1 MRWGLDAGIAR
12 RPVVK
17 IAGAIAAEVSD
28 DVAIEEPLEIRVAGD
43 ALAITMRTP
52 GADRE
57 LALGFLH
64 AEGVIHSVDDVGSV
78 AHCGHPG
85 DEGFGNV
92 IDVLPG
98 PGVVLAPEAIAGT
111 RRGTL
116 TSAACGVCGRLSIDD
131 LIDRCGPVTDDAR
144 IEATALAA
152 LVDQMRE
159 RQALFGRTGGVHAA
173 ALFRASNAE
182 APTRAAPLPYPIVRE
197 DVGRHNA
204 VDKVVGALIFAR
216 ALPATRRVLVVS
228 GRASFEIVQK
238 AAVAGIAIVASVSA
252 PSSLAIDLAAR
263 MNVTLVAF
271 LRGANM
277 SVYTAPQR
285 VIVSPAGTPVVA
297 PARPLP
303 GT

>member
-12 RPVVK
+12 RRVVRVNG
-17 IAGAIAAEVSD
+17 AGARASD
-28 DVAIEEPLEIRVAGD
+28 ATPDGTDEVAIEEPLEIRVAGD
-43 ALAITMRTP
+43 PLAITMRTP

-64 AEGVIHSVDDVGSV
+64 AEGVIRCVDDVGSV
-78 AHCGHPG
+78 AHCGRPG
-85 DEGFGNV
+85 EEGFGNV

-131 LIDRCGPVTDDAR
+131 LISRCGPVRDGAT
-144 IEATALAA
+144 IEATALGRMVS
-152 LVDQMRE
+152 LMRE
-159 RQALFGRTGGVHAA
+159 HQALFARTGGVHAA
-173 ALFRASNAE
+173 ALFPSLL
-182 APTRAAPLPYPIVRE
+182 PGAAADPSAAADPIVRE

-204 VDKVVGALIFAR
+204 VDKVVGALVFAR
-216 ALPATRRVLVVS
+216 ALPATGRPLVVS

-238 AAVAGIAIVASVSA
+238 AAAAGIPIVASVSA

-271 LRGANM
+271 LRGQTM
-277 SVYTAPQR
+277 SVYTVPGR
-285 VIVSPAGTPVVA
+285 VVFSTTA
-297 PARPLP
+297 
-303 GT
+303 